1 MAEVVQGVFGN
12 QIIKVLTVS
21 AWVSLAL
28 GTLALETSPPS
39 WEEAGATCRG
49 HVWGFQLKAHCACM
63 DCQT

>member
-12 QIIKVLTVS
+12 QIKVLTVS

-28 GTLALETSPPS
+28 GTLAVETSPPS

-49 HVWGFQLKAHCACM
+49 HVYLIL
-63 DCQT
+63 